1 MSEESED
8 ELGDWIDEA
17 PNKPLQ
23 IDDWS
28 CGSTFA
34 CGRQFLDMTYAKMYE
49 TVQELHI
56 SNAGIHLDVNARASD
71 SKGGHMIPLPDA
83 VHFYCPHARE
93 HPDQC
98 GKKKP
103 ATPTADRVSREEEEK
118 RIFYSTDRPCQFRFV
133 VRRDKSHV
141 LPLEICEP
149 KHGHRHYMKCEVKC
163 DWFID
168 GLAIQILFVFLPCL
182 LGECMTNKSYVLKKG
197 CD

>member
-8 ELGDWIDEA
+8 ELGEWIDVA

-56 SNAGIHLDVNARASD
+56 SNAGIHLDVNT
-71 SKGGHMIPLPDA
+71 SKGGRMTPLPDA

-118 RIFYSTDRPCQFRFV
+118 IIFYSTDRPCQFRFV

-141 LPLEICEP
+141 LPLEICRGP
-149 KHGHRHYMKCEVKC
+149 
-163 DWFID
+163 
-168 GLAIQILFVFLPCL
+168 
-182 LGECMTNKSYVLKKG
+182 
-197 CD
+197 